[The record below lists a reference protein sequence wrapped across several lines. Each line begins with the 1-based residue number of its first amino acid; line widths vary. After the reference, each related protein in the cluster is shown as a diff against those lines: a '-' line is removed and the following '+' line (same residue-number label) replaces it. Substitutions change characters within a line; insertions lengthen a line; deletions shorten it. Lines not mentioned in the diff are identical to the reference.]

1 MNHDMPKSTWA
12 SINTAIKCMNS
23 LNHID
28 ETLYQLDDALSK
40 ARIPSAIKVYR
51 AIKIKGDM
59 DLDTLNHKYSNNRGY
74 ISTSPLYDSSFAK
87 YDDYN
92 TVIEILVPSGSKG
105 IYIMPLSDYDTAEQE
120 ILFGPSNLHYVD
132 IRRGVIDKN
141 GKLKT
146 IVKAILISKEKELRE
161 NEQLESSKDDIS
173 ER

>member
-1 MNHDMPKSTWA
+1 MNHDFPKSTLT

-40 ARIPSAIKVYR
+40 ARIPSDIKVYR
-51 AIKIKGDM
+51 AIKTKGDM
-59 DLDTLNHKYSNNRGY
+59 DLDTLNRRYSKSRGY

-87 YDDYN
+87 YDDFN

-105 IYIMPLSDYDTAEQE
+105 IYITPLSDYDTAEHE
-120 ILFGPSNLHYVD
+120 VLFGHSNLHYTD
-132 IRRGVIDKN
+132 IRSGVIDKN

-146 IVKAILISKEKELRE
+146 IVKAILTSKEKDK
-161 NEQLESSKDDIS
+161 QLESSKDDIS